1 MAEIEGQEP
10 ASPPGETET
19 GQEQQAVTPPVDETQ
34 AIIDAASKAGEP
46 AAPEDE
52 TGTEEAGTETEEK
65 PAPYDQDPKWLAA
78 RQAEK
83 NLQEILNENDIEDV
97 EELKTMLNSGL
108 KLSEI
113 LGDRDAQQLIT
124 DADTLKNYNEYWA
137 EQKRLK
143 EEETLDPDE
152 RADKYKKE
160 LDDFKQEQA
169 AKESAHEQVEG
180 AKDAIKGFNDRVE
193 GVIET
198 EGFDEGTAEI
208 AKMFL
213 GVNNPFNEVD
223 IFDKKAVGS
232 MAADGIE
239 KFKAFVAN
247 VRQQAIDEYA
257 AGKSGLTPITTTE
270 TPDKATVVTKKS
282 IDPNLS
288 VDEVFAQARDELL
301 EAIGGGT
308 SV

>member
-1 MAEIEGQEP
+1 MAEIEGQES

-19 GQEQQAVTPPVDETQ
+19 GQEQQAASPVVDEAQ
-34 AIIDAASKAGEP
+34 AIIDAATKAGEP
-46 AAPEDE
+46 AAPE
-52 TGTEEAGTETEEK
+52 GEEKAGEETEEK

-83 NLQEILNENDIEDV
+83 NLNELLKDNDIEDV
-97 EELKTMLNSGL
+97 EELKVMLNSGL

-113 LGDRDAQQLIT
+113 LGDRDAKQLIT
-124 DADTLKNYNEYWA
+124 DADTLKQYNEYWA
-137 EQKRLK
+137 EQKRK
-143 EEETLDPDE
+143 EEEETLDPDE
-152 RADKYKKE
+152 RAEKYKKE
-160 LDDFKQEQA
+160 LDDFKTEQA
-169 AKESAHEQVEG
+169 AKDSAQQQVEG

-193 GVIET
+193 NVIET
-198 EGFDEGTAEI
+198 QGFDEGTAEI

-223 IFDKKAVGS
+223 IFDKKAVGN
-232 MAADGIE
+232 MAADGVE
-239 KFKAFVAN
+239 KLKAFVAN
-247 VRQQAIDEYA
+247 IEQKAIDKYA
-257 AGKSGLTPITTTE
+257 AGKSEITPITTTE
-270 TPDKATVVTKKS
+270 TPEKSTVVTKKT

-301 EAIGGGT
+301 EVIGGGK